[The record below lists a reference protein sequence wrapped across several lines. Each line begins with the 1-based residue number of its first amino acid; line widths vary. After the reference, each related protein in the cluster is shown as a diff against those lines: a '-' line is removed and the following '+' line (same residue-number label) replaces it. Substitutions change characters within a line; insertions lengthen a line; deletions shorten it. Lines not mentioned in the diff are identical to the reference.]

1 MFSFL
6 NNAEFKNTEI
16 EEQNRSIT
24 NALTRDFEIM
34 FAGIPETQIDNV
46 LNCIN
51 NLSKLKL
58 NGDQEIELYT
68 KKLNLQFNKG
78 SLSNIELI

>member
-16 EEQNRSIT
+16 EEQDRSIT
-24 NALTRDFEIM
+24 NALTRDFEIL
-34 FAGIPETQIDNV
+34 FSGIPETQIDNV

-58 NGDQEIELYT
+58 NGDHEIELYT

-78 SLSNIELI
+78 SLNNIELI